1 MLAYVFLNSLK
12 EKRSSMLAESESIR
26 NIPFFSELSP
36 DEIRKFMQFSKLMN
50 FKKKEIIFF
59 EGDPYLGFFIV
70 IKGVVRVYK
79 SNPDGREITLHI
91 VEPFNSFADVPLFL
105 EESSVYPA
113 NAQALENS
121 TLIFIPKDGFLK
133 ILKKNTRICLKML
146 HGFAKRLISLN
157 QQIENLTLMDV
168 SSRLAEYLYRE
179 YEKHGVKEI
188 VIKRTIL
195 ATYLGTIPETISRTL
210 RKFHEDGLIEVQG
223 KKVKLVDPMK
233 LKLLFLH
240 HL

>member
-1 MLAYVFLNSLK
+1 MLP
-12 EKRSSMLAESESIR
+12 ESESIW

-36 DEIRKFMQFSKLMN
+36 DELREFMRFSKLMN
-50 FKKKEIIFF
+50 FKKRETIFL

-91 VEPFNSFADVPLFL
+91 IEPFGSFAEVPLFL
-105 EESSVYPA
+105 EESLTYPA
-113 NAQALENS
+113 SAQALENS

-133 ILKKNTRICLKML
+133 ILKNNTGICLKML

-179 YEKHGVKEI
+179 YEKYGVKEI
-188 VIKRTIL
+188 IVKRTIL

-210 RKFHEDGLIEVQG
+210 RKFHEEGLIEVEG
-223 KKVKLVDPMK
+223 KKVKLIKVEK
-233 LKLLFLH
+233 LKSLFRH
-240 HL
+240 